1 MKTVGISC
9 FASLSHPDG
18 TLQVS
23 AFSPSP
29 VLLPLGILLQ
39 LPPYP
44 TTIFCMSV
52 LVQNGESCRRYLGM
66 VGILVAVEQVCVVA
80 EISGDG
86 PGDCTQ
92 EPPSTGHG
100 GSCTSPQP
108 AGAPALGAGIRSRFI
123 ARYTRSTTWSQFG
136 SENND
141 FENQFS
147 LVKTQFVKYI
157 IKLAC

>member
-1 MKTVGISC
+1 M
-9 FASLSHPDG
+9 
-18 TLQVS
+18 
-23 AFSPSP
+23 
-29 VLLPLGILLQ
+29 
-39 LPPYP
+39 
-44 TTIFCMSV
+44 
-52 LVQNGESCRRYLGM
+52 
-66 VGILVAVEQVCVVA
+66 AVEQVCVVA

-92 EPPSTGHG
+92 EPPSTGQG
-100 GSCTSPQP
+100 APVQALSLL
-108 AGAPALGAGIRSRFI
+108 GAPALGAEIRSRFI

-136 SENND
+136 SDNND